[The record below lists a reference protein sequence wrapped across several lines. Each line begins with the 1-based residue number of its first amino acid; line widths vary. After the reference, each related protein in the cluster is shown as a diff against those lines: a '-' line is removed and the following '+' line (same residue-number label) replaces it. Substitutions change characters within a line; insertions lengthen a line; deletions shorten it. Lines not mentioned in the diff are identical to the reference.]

1 MLIRVDSGFIHFSY
15 YFILFHFFVVADNY
29 SEEVDILRTTFRQ
42 RYNQLREI
50 TKRFL
55 HQADKVVW
63 KCDTVVNNGISFN
76 FNSSNFIIINPKNGF
91 QLAFSSYT
99 EITNFLQGIVDN
111 EANLNS
117 ASSCAGTCK
126 DYRQT
131 RHFHCQAGSLCDR
144 SINDH
149 DPQECRGI
157 IRNCEEIDDNVNICE
172 TVCPIQTHELR

>member
-1 MLIRVDSGFIHFSY
+1 MDSGYIHFSF
-15 YFILFHFFVVADNY
+15 YFIFYFAVADNY

-63 KCDTVVNNGISFN
+63 KCDTVVNNGISSN
-76 FNSSNFIIINPKNGF
+76 FNSSNFIINSKNGL

-117 ASSCAGTCK
+117 DSSCAGSCK
-126 DYRQT
+126 DYRHT

-149 DPQECRGI
+149 DPQECNGI
-157 IRNCEEIDDNVNICE
+157 IRNCLEIDDTSVNICE
-172 TVCPIQTHELR
+172 TVCYVKTMI